1 MRKRLQIMNEE
12 FVIGKVEIAIEGE
25 PLSFEMSVP
34 KNKVKLSR
42 MLPIFQQM
50 THSIVDIG
58 VQKIESEGKEISCK
72 KGCGACCNQLVPI
85 SEAEAFQ
92 IGELVAEMPEPRQSQ
107 IKQKFADACQ
117 HFNEIGWFKKVDKN
131 NELNDDERRQL
142 VLDYFAESILCP
154 FLEDESCSIHQ
165 NRPLV
170 CREYLVTSPAE
181 LCAKPTAEKIDR
193 VKILFSV
200 SEHFRKLEDNPKT
213 ISFLPLILA
222 LNWAENSP
230 FERLEKT
237 GQDWMADF
245 FGRLTKK

>member
-1 MRKRLQIMNEE
+1 MEEE
-12 FVIGKVEIAIEGE
+12 FVSGKVEIAIEGE

-34 KNKVKLSR
+34 KNKIKLSR

-92 IGELVAEMPEPRQSQ
+92 IGELVEEMPEPRKNQ
-107 IKQKFADACQ
+107 IKQRFADACK
-117 HFNEIGWFKKVDKN
+117 HFYEIGWFKKVDKT

-142 VLDYFAESILCP
+142 VLDYFAESIPCP

-181 LCAKPTAEKIDR
+181 ICAKPTAETIDR
-193 VKILFSV
+193 VKIIFSV
-200 SEHFRKLEDNPKT
+200 SEIFRKLEDNPKT
-213 ISFLPLILA
+213 ISSLPLILA

-230 FERLEKT
+230 FERLEKK
-237 GQDWMADF
+237 GEEWLADF
-245 FGRLTKK
+245 FQRLTQQKAK